1 MLNIYKEKKMTFLKN
16 KWKLLVIILLSVL
29 TLSFMASTIVVCC
42 QNNKLSTELE
52 TEKNKNNELSTELEA
67 EKNKQTDTYDF
78 YLTLGTMPTLYATL
92 NAYTNKNPNTYMWF
106 LRGNTISKQYSAD
119 YIHYFNS
126 QSVRLWAGRS

>member
-1 MLNIYKEKKMTFLKN
+1 MTFLKT

-42 QNNKLSTELE
+42 QNNNLATELE
-52 TEKNKNNELSTELEA
+52 T

-126 QSVRLWAGRS
+126 QSTTNANSAFDYMEIRNKVREIYTNDNKAKFNL